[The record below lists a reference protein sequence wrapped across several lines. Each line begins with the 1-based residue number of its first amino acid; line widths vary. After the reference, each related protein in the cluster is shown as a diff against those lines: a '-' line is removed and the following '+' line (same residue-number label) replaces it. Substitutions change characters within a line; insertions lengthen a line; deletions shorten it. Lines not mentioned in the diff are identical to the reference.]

1 MVDKNGQPIE
11 DRIYNLQDM
20 DRGLVLEA
28 RTRLVAQ
35 KITDFLVATDPF
47 QKTIVFCDDIDHAE
61 RMRQALV
68 NLNPDSV
75 RENRTYAMRLNG
87 AEAAGTAALDHF
99 LNPEDL
105 YPVIDSIGSAS
116 RRKSECHYVWI

>member
-68 NLNPDSV
+68 NLNPDRV
-75 RENRTYAMRLNG
+75 RENRKYVMRITG
-87 AEAAGTAALDHF
+87 DEAE
-99 LNPEDL
+99 
-105 YPVIDSIGSAS
+105 IGRAS
-116 RRKSECHYVWI
+116 CRERVCQSE